1 MEPQINHEHHAI
13 RHRTPLGD
21 TTNRAANSHPT
32 YHTETS
38 QLYSGEQIPHHE
50 SLKPGG
56 QLQSPEGVKTRP
68 PTDPRLSAVVSDDQD
83 ESNRNSQISTTSTN
97 ASGKSRR
104 KTHIGPWRLG
114 KTLGRGS
121 CGRVRLAKHELTGQM
136 AAIKIVSKLS
146 ATLIRSASLANDKMR
161 AAANDDDETRKLP
174 LGIEREVVIMKL
186 IDHPNVIK
194 LYDVW
199 ENRKE
204 LYV

>member
-1 MEPQINHEHHAI
+1 MELPITRERPAI

-21 TTNRAANSHPT
+21 TTSQAANGHPT
-32 YHTETS
+32 YHTEDTS
-38 QLYSGEQIPHHE
+38 QFYSGEQIPHHE
-50 SLKPGG
+50 SLRPGG
-56 QLQSPEGVKTRP
+56 QLQSPDAIKGRP
-68 PTDPRLSAVVSDDQD
+68 PTNPRLSAVVSEDQND
-83 ESNRNSQISTTSTN
+83 SNRNSQISTTSTN

-136 AAIKIVSKLS
+136 AAIKIVSKSS

-161 AAANDDDETRKLP
+161 AAADDDEDETRKLP
-174 LGIEREVVIMKL
+174 FGIEREVVIMKL
-186 IDHPNVIK
+186 IEHPNVIK

-204 LYV
+204 L